1 MSSPPKPTCAL
12 PCRTPP
18 QASGVASPVYSFTTA
33 PAPGAADT
41 LTILLAA
48 DTGTGED
55 EDNALRPTAH
65 KSVGAYAVYKVG
77 RKEEGKGTPAG
88 AG

>member
-1 MSSPPKPTCAL
+1 MLVSPAPGRATEPAAEPAGL
-12 PCRTPP
+12 PAAYHSL
-18 QASGVASPVYSFTTA
+18 QSSGVASPVYSFTTA
-33 PAPGAADT
+33 PAPGADDT

-77 RKEEGKGTPAG
+77 W
-88 AG
+88 